1 MSMLKLPKRK
11 TAAVK
16 DAGVNKNMMGM
27 GTVENLAEVD
37 PQGHQ
42 TLNMELGARDPEE
55 TADANFF
62 VNI

>member
-1 MSMLKLPKRK
+1 MLKLLKRK

-16 DAGVNKNMMGM
+16 DAGVNRNMMGM

-42 TLNMELGARDPEE
+42 TLNMEL
-55 TADANFF
+55 
-62 VNI
+62 